1 MNIRA
6 TLFSILLIVA
16 GCAHK
21 PTVSIVG
28 EYSNKSGFVE
38 CGTGKQY
45 KTVFPDTLDFRFQK
59 SLRQLQSPE
68 SLVRAELTGYL
79 SESSDGQAIIYVMGF
94 GIIENG
100 GCGA

>member
-1 MNIRA
+1 MKTRSA
-6 TLFSILLIVA
+6 LLPILLVVA

-38 CGTGKQY
+38 CRTGKQY
-45 KTVFPDTLDFRFQK
+45 MTVFPDTLGFRFQRA
-59 SLRQLQSPE
+59 LQQLQNPG
-68 SLVRAELTGYL
+68 SLVHVELTGYI
-79 SESSDGQAIIYVMGF
+79 SESSDGQARITVMGF
-94 GIIENG
+94 GSIANG